1 MDKIY
6 LRAMLQIITTGHWLT
21 DSVTRELKEFD
32 STEPQFNVLRVLNA
46 KPETPCSV
54 QEIQKGMVQ
63 KSSNVTRIVDK
74 LLKKGFVQRQQ
85 NEQNRRKVDITIT
98 SDGQKFLAQLEKKV
112 FAFHAP
118 LQKNLTP
125 EECVTLTHLIKK
137 LKG

>member
-6 LRAMLQIITTGHWLT
+6 LLAILQIITTGHWLT
-21 DSVTRELKEFD
+21 DSVTHELKEFD

-46 KPETPCSV
+46 NPETPCSV

-74 LLKKGFVQRQQ
+74 LLKRGAVQRQL
-85 NEQNRRKVDITIT
+85 NEKNRRKVDITIT
-98 SDGQKFLAQLEKKV
+98 SDGQRFLAQLEEKV

-125 EECVTLTHLIKK
+125 EECVTLTRLIIKF
-137 LKG
+137 KG

>member
-21 DSVTRELKEFD
+21 DSVTRELREFD
-32 STEPQFNVLRVLNA
+32 ATEPQFNVLRVLNA
-46 KPETPCSV
+46 RAETPCSV

-74 LLKKGFVQRQQ
+74 LLNKGFVQRQL
-85 NEQNRRKVDITIT
+85 NESNRRKVDITIT
-98 SDGQKFLAQLEKKV
+98 SDGQQFLSQLEEKV

-125 EECVTLTHLIKK
+125 EECETLTHLIKK